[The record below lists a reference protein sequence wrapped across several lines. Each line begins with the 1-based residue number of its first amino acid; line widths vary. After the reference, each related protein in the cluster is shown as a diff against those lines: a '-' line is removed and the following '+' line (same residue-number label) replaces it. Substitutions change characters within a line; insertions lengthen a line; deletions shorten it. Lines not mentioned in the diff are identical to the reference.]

1 MKKCCTYAN
10 SVLHAT
16 SQCGAVYALSFT
28 RSIPHLHLFSSA
40 LPCSFLSI
48 FFILHLRPRA
58 NPCLKINNATPLCG
72 SCCRVPAHIAAADVS
87 PLIFACC
94 CCGCCCCVRSP
105 TRVGSCGVI
114 SFDYM
119 PRRRR
124 AITRPS
130 EQVDST
136 AAQIKWQPRQTQAKA
151 EGRRGVGRGE
161 QGENSINIA
170 KEVGMERGRGRHL
183 GAVAVMGNLA
193 SRSDSKK
200 C

>member
-58 NPCLKINNATPLCG
+58 NLCLKINNATPLCG

-151 EGRRGVGRGE
+151 EGRRGWEKG
-161 QGENSINIA
+161 N
-170 KEVGMERGRGRHL
+170 KEKIL
-183 GAVAVMGNLA
+183 
-193 SRSDSKK
+193 
-200 C
+200 